1 MGVNPPERNKD
12 MRFSKGNGDGK
23 SFEEKMNK
31 ALGQSKEQV
40 VADAAGKVVGVFSGF
55 LFTTFFVPF
64 VAVYAYNGMQPAVW
78 PDISYL
84 PTLAGFFVFRQII
97 HMLRSE

>member
-1 MGVNPPERNKD
+1 MQFNR
-12 MRFSKGNGDGK
+12 GNGDEK
-23 SFEEKMNK
+23 SFEEQMQE
-31 ALGQSKEQV
+31 ALGHAKDQV
-40 VADAAGKVVGVFSGF
+40 VADAAGKVFGVLTGF

>member
-1 MGVNPPERNKD
+1 

-23 SFEEKMNK
+23 SFEEQMQS
-31 ALGQSKEQV
+31 ALGQTAEQAV
-40 VADAAGKVVGVFSGF
+40 KDSVGKVAGVFSGF

-64 VAVYAYNGMQPAVW
+64 VTVYAYNGLQPAVW

-84 PTLAGFFVFRQII
+84 PAVAGFFVFRQVI
-97 HMLRSE
+97 HMLRNE